1 MDRNSIIGLVLIMA
15 IFIGF
20 SIYNQPSKE
29 EIEAAKR
36 KQDSIAQVEKQKE
49 TLAKKATQAAKPQA
63 QLPKDSVLPDSVLV
77 KQYGAFGNN
86 LIGKEEIYTLENELM
101 KIRVSSKGGRVK
113 SVELKKHLDY
123 NNKPLQLFSGEDN
136 KFGLSF
142 FENNRVVHTGD
153 LYFKPTG
160 NAIKVS
166 GKDSSNFAVRIEV
179 SSDKYL
185 EYEYTL
191 KGDEYLV
198 GFKVNFVGLQDVIE
212 ERSNTL
218 DLEWLVNQPQ
228 LEKSI
233 KNERA
238 ASTAYWQFEDEETD
252 YISEGTSEKK
262 TIPNKLNWIA
272 FKQQFFS
279 SVFLAPKSISGPIN
293 LETKMDEN
301 SAYVKTIS
309 ATFPIP
315 FGHKPSETYAG
326 AFYFGPNHYETLSN
340 YNMEKL
346 VPLGW
351 SILGWINRVVIWI
364 FYGLEK
370 LNLSYGIIILLLT
383 IIVKVV
389 LFPLNYK
396 SYLSGA
402 RMRVLKPEIDELNKK
417 FEGKDPMEKQQ
428 AQMALY
434 RKAGVNP
441 LGGCLPMLLQ
451 LPITLAV
458 FRFFPAA
465 IELRHQ
471 PFLWA
476 TDLSSYDS
484 IWDFGYVPIIN
495 SIYGDHVSLFAILMA
510 ITTVLYSMVNMQM
523 QPSGD
528 DMMAK
533 QMKIMMYVMPV
544 IFLGVMNSQSSGLC
558 YYYTLGN
565 LLTFGQQYAFRF
577 LVDEKAIRAKI
588 EANKKKPVTK
598 SNFQKRLEDMAKQRG
613 YNLPKNN
620 K

>member
-1 MDRNSIIGLVLIMA
+1 MA

-36 KQDSIAQVEKQKE
+36 KQDSIALVEKQKE
-49 TLAKKATQAAKPQA
+49 TLAKKAAETVAKTSPS
-63 QLPKDSVLPDSVLV
+63 PKDSVLPDSVLV
-77 KQYGAFGNN
+77 KQYGAFGAN
-86 LIGKEEIYTLENELM
+86 LMGKEEIYTLENDLM
-101 KIRVSSKGGRVK
+101 KLNISSKGGRVK
-113 SVELKKHLDY
+113 SVVLKEYDDENK
-123 NNKPLQLFSGEDN
+123 KPLVLFSGDEN

-142 FENNRVVHTGD
+142 FENNKVVNTGD
-153 LYFKPTG
+153 LFFKPNSKPILVQG
-160 NAIKVS
+160 N
-166 GKDSSNFAVRIEV
+166 DSSSFAIRLEV
-179 SSDKYL
+179 APEKYL
-185 EYEYTL
+185 EYVYTL
-191 KGDEYLV
+191 KGSEYLV
-198 GFKVNFVGLQDVIE
+198 GFKINFVGLNNVIE
-212 ERSNTL
+212 QRSNTL

-228 LEKSI
+228 LEKSL

-238 ASTAYWQFEDEETD
+238 ASTVYWQFEDEETD
-252 YISEGTSEKK
+252 YINEGKSEKQ

-279 SVFLAPKSISGPIN
+279 SGFLAPKAISGPIN
-293 LETKMDEN
+293 VETKMDEN

-315 FGHKPSETYAG
+315 YNHKPSESYA
-326 AFYFGPNHYETLSN
+326 ASFYFGPNHYETLSK
-340 YNMEKL
+340 YNMQKL

-351 SILGWINRVVIWI
+351 GILGWINRVVIWI

-383 IIVKVV
+383 IIVKLV

-402 RMRVLKPEIDELNKK
+402 RMRVLKPEIEELNKK
-417 FEGKDPMEKQQ
+417 FEGKDPLEKQQ

-465 IELRHQ
+465 IELRHES
-471 PFLWA
+471 FLWA

-544 IFLGVMNSQSSGLC
+544 IFLGVMNSQSSGLA

-588 EANKKKPVTK
+588 EENKKKPATK

-613 YNLPKNN
+613 YNLPKN

>member
-1 MDRNSIIGLVLIMA
+1 MDRNSIIGLVLMLA
-15 IFIGF
+15 IFVGF
-20 SIYNQPSKE
+20 SLYNQPTKE
-29 EIEAAKR
+29 QIEAAKR

-49 TLAKKATQAAKPQA
+49 ASPIKAQQSSSPVR
-63 QLPKDSVLPDSVLV
+63 QLVKDSLISDSLLK
-77 KQYGAFGNN
+77 KQYGAFGPN
-86 LIGKEEIYTLENELM
+86 LYGKEELYSVENDVLKM
-101 KIRVSSKGGRVK
+101 MISSKGGRVK
-113 SVELKKHLDY
+113 SVELKKHKDLND
-123 NNKPLQLFSGEDN
+123 KPVVLFNGEEN

-142 FENNRVVHTGD
+142 FENNQVVNTGD
-153 LYFKPTG
+153 LYFKPSA
-160 NAIKVS
+160 NSLKVS
-166 GKDSSNFAVRIEV
+166 GKDSSSFSIRLLLSA
-179 SSDKYL
+179 DQYL
-185 EYEYTL
+185 EYVYTL

-198 GFKVNFVGLQDVIE
+198 GFKVNFVGLQDIIE
-212 ERSNTL
+212 QRSNTL
-218 DLEWLVNQPQ
+218 DLEWVINQPQ
-228 LEKSI
+228 LEKSL

-238 ASTAYWQFEDEETD
+238 ASTVYWQFEDEETD
-252 YISEGTSEKK
+252 YISEGKSEKK
-262 TIPNKLNWIA
+262 SIPNKLNWIA

-279 SVFLAPKSISGPIN
+279 SAFLAPKSISGPVN

-301 SAYVKTIS
+301 SAFVKTIS
-309 ATFPIP
+309 ANFSIP
-315 FGHKPSETYAG
+315 FGHKPNESYAG
-326 AFYFGPNHYETLSN
+326 SFYFGPNHYETLSN
-340 YNMEKL
+340 YKLQKL

-351 SILGWINRVVIWI
+351 GILGWINRVVIWI

-370 LNLSYGIIILLLT
+370 LDLSYGIIILLLT

-417 FEGKDPMEKQQ
+417 YEGKDPMEKQQ

-465 IELRHQ
+465 IELRHES
-471 PFLWA
+471 FLWA

-484 IWDFGYVPIIN
+484 IWNFGHIPIID

-565 LLTFGQQYAFRF
+565 LLTFGQQYAFKF

-588 EANKKKPVTK
+588 EENKKKPVTK

-613 YNLPKNN
+613 YNLPK
-620 K
+620 